1 MLSAMSRPLFA
12 IGVSL
17 LAVVIVGGQTG
28 PSGPLSAELQTRV
41 RDERFGII
49 TSIRGMP
56 LGVRGALQTL
66 FGSDSLDIA
75 EPGARF
81 QENERSVSSL
91 PTRRLTVAGCSYEY
105 CLVYYVRGGA
115 KPTWHVALFHWAPD
129 ETKFL
134 WGGLAPGGLLTIE
147 DVRKAVLS
155 GTIKGSAGPW

>member
-1 MLSAMSRPLFA
+1 MSRPLFA

-17 LAVVIVGGQTG
+17 LVVVIVFGQTG
-28 PSGPLSAELQTRV
+28 TSGPLSAELRSRV
-41 RDERFGII
+41 RDERFAII

-56 LGVRGALQTL
+56 LGVRSALQSL

-91 PTRRLTVAGCSYEY
+91 PTRRLTTAGCSYEY

-115 KPTWHVALFHWAPD
+115 KPTWHVALFHWTPD

-134 WGGLAPGGLLTIE
+134 WGGSAPSGLLTID
-147 DVRKAVLS
+147 DVRKAILS
-155 GTIKGSAGPW
+155 GAARGSTGPW

>member
-1 MLSAMSRPLFA
+1 MSRLFGA

-17 LAVVIVGGQTG
+17 LVIVVVSGQAGT
-28 PSGPLSAELQTRV
+28 SGPLSAELRTRV

-115 KPTWHVALFHWAPD
+115 RPTWHVALFHWMPD

-134 WGGLAPGGLLTIE
+134 WGGSAPGGLSTIDE
-147 DVRKAVLS
+147 VRQAVLS
-155 GTIKGSAGPW
+155 GTVKGATGPW